1 MEKRGP
7 YTKYLRGCIRD
18 SEETRDTCGISLRIA
33 SNPNVGGMR
42 RCLGPTVCG
51 TSGRRRS
58 SFRGDVSATSWPTWI
73 PSKGYE
79 RLVSSYRAQRGRS
92 LYCYVYRCDVS
103 LLSGAAEKAASPS
116 GAVRVKGGYPTGLLL
131 PCASVWGG
139 EPRPNIGVSM
149 SLCILASSLRSFA
162 CHVSQERPHTCLQ
175 EFMHAFIHSSI
186 ACGRSR
192 IEFR

>member
-42 RCLGPTVCG
+42 RCLGPTVCA

-103 LLSGAAEKAASPS
+103 LLSGAAEKGGQPQRGRQSEGGLPDRLIITLCECVRGGTTSEYWCLDVPLYPCLVVALLRVPCVARSSSHMPS
-116 GAVRVKGGYPTGLLL
+116 RIYA
-131 PCASVWGG
+131 W
-139 EPRPNIGVSM
+139 
-149 SLCILASSLRSFA
+149 
-162 CHVSQERPHTCLQ
+162 
-175 EFMHAFIHSSI
+175 IHSFISM
-186 ACGRSR
+186 R
-192 IEFR
+192 

>member
-103 LLSGAAEKAASPS
+103 LLSGAAEKGGQPQRGRQSEGGLPDRPIFTLCECVRGGNHVRRLVSRCPVVSLPRRCAPS
-116 GAVRVKGGYPTGLLL
+116 RAMCRKIVL
-131 PCASVWGG
+131 
-139 EPRPNIGVSM
+139 I
-149 SLCILASSLRSFA
+149 
-162 CHVSQERPHTCLQ
+162 
-175 EFMHAFIHSSI
+175 HAFKNLCMHSFI
-186 ACGRSR
+186 YPLHAV
-192 IEFR
+192 EVE